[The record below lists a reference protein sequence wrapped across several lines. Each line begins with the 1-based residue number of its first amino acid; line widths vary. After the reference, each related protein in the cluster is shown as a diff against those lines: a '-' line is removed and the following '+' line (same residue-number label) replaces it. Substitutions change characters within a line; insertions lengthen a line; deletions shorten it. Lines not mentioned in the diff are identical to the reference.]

1 MLTQTVLP
9 FILAKMTQSFNIKL
23 SKSRQEF
30 IIELFRVIFAL
41 RGRANF
47 TNMARFSSLSEQTFR
62 RHFARFFD
70 WVSLNITIMRL
81 SHHRDETMIGVF
93 DASFLPK
100 SGKLWSGQILF
111 ITCRRYSLWF
121 RSIYTGLHCHDKP
134 PGMDTR
140 CYSNTART
148 LQ

>member
-9 FILAKMTQSFNIKL
+9 FILAKMTQSFNITL
-23 SKSRQEF
+23 SKRRRQF
-30 IIELFRVIFAL
+30 ITELFRVIFAL

-70 WVSLNITIMRL
+70 WVSFNITIMEL
-81 SHHRDETMIGVF
+81 SHHRDEAMIGVF

-100 SGKLWSGQILF
+100 SGKRTYGLDKFFSSLAGAS
-111 ITCRRYSLWF
+111 RY
-121 RSIYTGLHCHDKP
+121 GLEVS
-134 PGMDTR
+134 MLVLLR
-140 CYSNTART
+140 
-148 LQ
+148 